1 MIHFSN
7 VPKSPGAGQASGSGA
22 PAVNEPRDVHGEQS
36 AFEDMMR
43 REQRDER
50 ETGDDQPSPL
60 SLFDKKSQQKVQ
72 KVKDDG
78 QSGRDQDGQ
87 GQDEPMDGDEF
98 DPDFPLDSLT
108 DEQLAAFQKHKRRQE
123 ERRLEQI
130 KTDRRQAP
138 NEPVKGPTL
147 VNLFRGPAIAPSEG
161 PTVTDTGPASTSANP
176 TGSDPSQ
183 GQALLS
189 GLQQRPTPADGA
201 PVAPQSLGTEG
212 GQPTTGTG
220 TLPTTGPGVET
231 ANTADATT
239 QSSAGD
245 AVLAGLGSAGATGT
259 GKGLDTGAAAGP
271 ETTDLDA
278 RAEGEAPGLGR
289 LGEAGDG
296 EAGGDGDGGGSQSQ
310 PQSAGDAI
318 LNLLQANRP
327 VSGAAG
333 AQGPLPPAMRT
344 IAEVAD
350 KIVDRILVSDKSL
363 SGDGEV
369 RLMLKDSVLPGT
381 EVRILRHAGAL
392 QIQMVT
398 QSTDAYRLLAEKQDN
413 LQAFLTERLNDR
425 EVRVELNF
433 KDQGADSGANRQ
445 GDQHSDGR
453 SRHRR
458 DLIEEMEE
466 E

>member
-1 MIHFSN
+1 MN
-7 VPKSPGAGQASGSGA
+7 
-22 PAVNEPRDVHGEQS
+22 
-36 AFEDMMR
+36 
-43 REQRDER
+43 
-50 ETGDDQPSPL
+50 
-60 SLFDKKSQQKVQ
+60 
-72 KVKDDG
+72 
-78 QSGRDQDGQ
+78 
-87 GQDEPMDGDEF
+87 
-98 DPDFPLDSLT
+98 
-108 DEQLAAFQKHKRRQE
+108 
-123 ERRLEQI
+123 
-130 KTDRRQAP
+130 
-138 NEPVKGPTL
+138 
-147 VNLFRGPAIAPSEG
+147 
-161 PTVTDTGPASTSANP
+161 
-176 TGSDPSQ
+176 
-183 GQALLS
+183 
-189 GLQQRPTPADGA
+189 GLQQRPTPVDGA

-220 TLPTTGPGVET
+220 ALPTTGSGAET
-231 ANTADATT
+231 AQAGDATT

-245 AVLAGLGSAGATGT
+245 AVLAGLGTTGA
-259 GKGLDTGAAAGP
+259 GKGLDATAAAGP

-310 PQSAGDAI
+310 SQSAGDAI